1 MDRSNQRKLGAAL
14 LLVLASVL
22 GCMGSTEPPLP
33 PSPPSPTGT
42 SSPGATQTLRPT
54 ATPTPTLIV
63 TGTFVAT
70 GDMTHARMGATAT
83 LLPDG
88 KVLIAGGVDAIAVP
102 AFEYVAS
109 AELYNPSTGT
119 FTRTG
124 SMKVARSSAAAILLP
139 DGRVL
144 IVGGDGCKD
153 PAHCTTRDWA
163 GETILKSAELYDPT
177 TGRFTSAGSLT
188 EPGDHATAT
197 LLPDGRVLV
206 VDGYNRVVE
215 TYSAMTGKFSHEGT
229 LSNQYQGVVTALLP
243 NGKVRV
249 VGDGLPGLGAELFDP
264 SSGLSSPIPFSV
276 PGTDPHL
283 IQVGTAI
290 VVKDGRVLVWA
301 WDLHALVNYLF
312 TYDPATDAFAE
323 AGSFDS
329 PAGWAPDSAVLLRD
343 GRILFAGG
351 AIVAKDGVGG
361 SRDSDSA
368 GLYDPASGFH
378 LLDSK
383 MTQALGGQT
392 MTTLLDGTVLIAGG
406 GDGDI
411 LSSAELFKP

>member
-1 MDRSNQRKLGAAL
+1 
-14 LLVLASVL
+14 
-22 GCMGSTEPPLP
+22 
-33 PSPPSPTGT
+33 
-42 SSPGATQTLRPT
+42 
-54 ATPTPTLIV
+54 
-63 TGTFVAT
+63 
-70 GDMTHARMGATAT
+70 
-83 LLPDG
+83 
-88 KVLIAGGVDAIAVP
+88 
-102 AFEYVAS
+102 
-109 AELYNPSTGT
+109 
-119 FTRTG
+119 
-124 SMKVARSSAAAILLP
+124 
-139 DGRVL
+139 
-144 IVGGDGCKD
+144 
-153 PAHCTTRDWA
+153 
-163 GETILKSAELYDPT
+163 
-177 TGRFTSAGSLT
+177 
-188 EPGDHATAT
+188 
-197 LLPDGRVLV
+197 
-206 VDGYNRVVE
+206 
-215 TYSAMTGKFSHEGT
+215 
-229 LSNQYQGVVTALLP
+229 
-243 NGKVRV
+243 
-249 VGDGLPGLGAELFDP
+249 
-264 SSGLSSPIPFSV
+264 V